1 MRSPTIVPLFCL
13 VLTVATSGLTAC
25 GDTAGSNDTNGDF
38 DGLTLID
45 LYLPSDVPGG
55 DTAGNADT
63 PGGDMVGDEGA
74 DEGPPVTCKTG
85 DDCPQ
90 PANTCEHL
98 SCHPTKKVCVRDN
111 SAHSG
116 MPCDD
121 GHACTADDYCQS
133 GVCVYTEATCEDCGD
148 GACFFAGETCR
159 DCPGDCGSCP
169 PNETDCQDGKDEDAD
184 GMTDCDDKDCESD
197 ARCAGW
203 WCVSSVPDGFLACGE
218 AKLDQPKGL
227 RVIDPACGVEVGNRA
242 WIYQFYSS
250 ADRTVTVRIASENAG
265 ESFRLFVMEGSC
277 NPETCIGVSDNTA
290 EVTFEARQDWKY
302 YLMIDKVGTGSGG
315 VTTSVICE

>member
-1 MRSPTIVPLFCL
+1 MELATLNYSSKKAYSLPCL
-13 VLTVATSGLTAC
+13 LVCFVAC
-25 GDTAGSNDTNGDF
+25 GGTNGSNDGTGDQ
-38 DGLTLID
+38 DALIIGD
-45 LYLPSDVPGG
+45 LYQPPDVPGG
-55 DTAGNADT
+55 DNDETTDIT
-63 PGGDMVGDEGA
+63 GGDFGT
-74 DEGPPVTCKTG
+74 DEGPPVTCKTS

-98 SCHPTKKVCVRDN
+98 SCHPTKKVCVSDN
-111 SAHSG
+111 SAHSD

-121 GHACTADDYCQS
+121 GHACTANDYSQS

-148 GACFFAGETCR
+148 GACFFAGETCK
-159 DCPGDCGSCP
+159 DCPEDCGSCP
-169 PNETDCQDGKDEDAD
+169 PNETECQDGKDEDAD
-184 GMTDCDDKDCESD
+184 GMTDCDDDEDCASD

-203 WCVSSVPDGFLACGE
+203 WCVSSVPDGFLACGQ

-242 WIYQFYSS
+242 WIYQFFSS

-277 NPETCIGVSDNTA
+277 NPETCIGVSNNTS

-315 VTTSVICE
+315 VTTSVICP